1 MPAVRSLYSP
11 TPAQKE
17 RITMIRQDFAA
28 GYAGMFRPRREFNDL
43 SMVERDSIDSM
54 AWAVYQPNDGD
65 GGADE
70 TQSWRSNAVRP
81 ITRNKVFSIAA
92 HVTAHTL
99 FPRIHA
105 FDDASV
111 EQHDAAQVMSDL
123 MEWSIVGT
131 NASFAN
137 VSLRAVIAALVKPV
151 SIVGTQYREV
161 YRTVKR
167 GKNKDGTYKT
177 EQILDEDLSGFQDE
191 SIPPDQVY
199 IQDFYQPDMQKQ
211 GWVIRRRVRPYTLI
225 KTIYPIEAYPNV
237 VYVRPGVQVVFND
250 ANQSFYEA
258 YDLLMAQDECEE
270 VIYHNKQLDL
280 ELHVVNGILLD
291 NADNPNPR
299 EDKLYPYAS
308 FGYEL
313 LRPNGDCFYY
323 KSLAFKT
330 MPDDKIAN
338 TVYPMVIDGSYLA
351 LMPPVIN
358 VGGEIIA
365 SDVIAPGKV
374 TTLTDP
380 NSSMAPL
387 LVQSQNL
394 KAGFDALMTIEKNIT
409 EDAFQALQQGDQI
422 APNTP
427 ALAVSAMEKN
437 AKIMLGPFLQMVGEY
452 VRQMG
457 RLRIGDIKQ
466 YMTLPQVAA
475 IEGSAGSDLV
485 YKTFMLPANSTRSKG
500 RKIAFTDG
508 LPEKSISHADHM
520 KMSYDTLK
528 EEGGIKSP
536 YRLYKVNPVLWRN
549 MKYMLVVSP
558 DVLAPLS
565 SELEMAMNL
574 ETFDKMIQSPPGMF
588 DPQETAKLLLESNPT
603 TKKHPEKYLGKT
615 QGQGAPPAQAR
626 QVPGQPQGLPQT
638 AGQQQI
644 SPAQA
649 APSMGG
655 MK

>member
-1 MPAVRSLYSP
+1 
-11 TPAQKE
+11 
-17 RITMIRQDFAA
+17 MIREDFAA
-28 GYAGMFRPRREFNDL
+28 GYASMFRPRREFNDL
-43 SMVERDSIDSM
+43 SMVERDSIDTM
-54 AWAVYQPNDGD
+54 AWSVYQPNDGD
-65 GGADE
+65 GGVDE
-70 TQSWRSNAVRP
+70 TQGWRSNAVRP
-81 ITRNKVFSIAA
+81 ITRNKIYSIAA

-105 FDDASV
+105 FDDDSV

-123 MEWSIVGT
+123 IEWSVIGT

-137 VSLRAVIAALVKPV
+137 VSLRAVIAALTKPV

-167 GKNKDGTYKT
+167 GKNPDGTYKT

-191 SIPPDQVY
+191 SIPPDQIY
-199 IQDFYQPDMQKQ
+199 IPDFYQPDIQKQ
-211 GWVIRRRVRPYTLI
+211 GWVIRRRVRPYTTL
-225 KTIYPIEAYPNV
+225 KTIYPVSSYPDFV
-237 VYVRPGVQVVFND
+237 FVRPGVQCIFND

-258 YDLLMAQDECEE
+258 YDLLMQPDECEE
-270 VIYHNKQLDL
+270 VIYHNKTLDL

-291 NADNPNPR
+291 DADSPNPR

-338 TVYPMVIDGSYLA
+338 TIYPMLMDGSYLA
-351 LMPPVIN
+351 MMPPVIN
-358 VGGEIIA
+358 VGGEVIA

-374 TTLTDP
+374 TTLSDS
-380 NSSMAPL
+380 NSSMTPL
-387 LVQSQNL
+387 LIQSQNL
-394 KAGFDALMTIEKNIT
+394 KAGFDALLEVEKNIT
-409 EDAFQALQQGDQI
+409 DDAFQPLQQGDQVP
-422 APNTP
+422 ANTA
-427 ALAVSAMEKN
+427 ALTVAAMEKN
-437 AKIMLGPFLQMVGEY
+437 AKLMMGPFLQMTGEY

-475 IEGSAGSDLV
+475 IEGSANDDLV
-485 YKTFMLPANSTRSKG
+485 YKTFMLPSNASRSKG
-500 RKIAFTDG
+500 KKIAFTDG
-508 LPEKSISHADHM
+508 MPESPIPKSQHL
-520 KMSYDTLK
+520 KMSYDVLK
-528 EEGGIKSP
+528 EQGGLKSK
-536 YRLYKVNPVLWRN
+536 YQLYKVNPRLWRQ
-549 MKYMLVVSP
+549 MKYMVIVSP

-574 ETFDKMIQSPPGMF
+574 DTFDKMITAPQGMF

-603 TKKHPEKYLGKT
+603 TKKHPEKYLGKAQT
-615 QGQGAPPAQAR
+615 QGAPTMQAQM
-626 QVPGQPQGLPQT
+626 Q
-638 AGQQQI
+638 GQQQPPQQGQM
-644 SPAQA
+644 SPVSNA
-649 APSMGG
+649 APAMGG